1 VMATV
6 KGDVH
11 DIGKNIVG
19 VVLQCNNYEVIDL
32 GVMVP
37 VTKILETAKAEKADI
52 IGLSGLITPSL
63 DEMCHVAAEMER
75 EGFALPL
82 LIGGATTSR
91 VHTAVKIHPNY
102 RRGQTVYVTDASRAV
117 GVVSQLLSRQLS
129 GAYVSE
135 VREEYAKIAA
145 AHARGE
151 ENKKRLSIVDARR
164 NALKLDW
171 ASYVP
176 PVPSFLGTR
185 VFEDYPV
192 AELIDYIDWSPFF
205 STWELT
211 GKFPAILDDD
221 KFGAA
226 ARSLYD
232 DAKAM
237 LRQIVEE
244 NWFKAAAIVGFWPAS
259 ASGDDIEVAA
269 DQPFVLRTLRQQL
282 ARREGRAN
290 VALADFIAPKSSG
303 RQDHIG
309 AFVVTAGIG
318 EDVIAD
324 RFKHANDDY
333 SSIMV
338 KALADRL
345 AEAFAERMHQRV
357 RKEYWGYAADETFS
371 TRELVEEKYR
381 GIRPAPGYPAQPDH
395 TEKATLFAL
404 IDGERVGVKLTE
416 SFAMWPGASVC
427 GLYFSHPDAHYFGVG
442 KIERDQ
448 VEDYAARKGW
458 TVAQAERW
466 LAPVLNYDPLGVA
479 REAAE

>member
-1 VMATV
+1 
-6 KGDVH
+6 
-11 DIGKNIVG
+11 
-19 VVLQCNNYEVIDL
+19 
-32 GVMVP
+32 
-37 VTKILETAKAEKADI
+37 
-52 IGLSGLITPSL
+52 GLITSSL

-117 GVVSQLLSRQLS
+117 GVVSQLMSQQLR
-129 GAYVSE
+129 GAYVGE

-151 ENKKRLSIVDARR
+151 ENKRRLSLKDARK

-171 ASYVP
+171 TNYRP
-176 PVPSFLGTR
+176 PKPSFLGTR
-185 VFEDYPV
+185 VLEDYPV
-192 AELIDYIDWSPFF
+192 AELADYIDWSPFF

-221 KFGAA
+221 KFGEA
-226 ARSLYD
+226 ARSVYN
-232 DAKAM
+232 DARAM
-237 LRQIVEE
+237 LQKIIDEK
-244 NWFKAAAIVGFWPAS
+244 WFRAAGIVGFWPAN
-259 ASGDDIEVAA
+259 ATGDDIAVYA
-269 DQPFVLRTLRQQL
+269 DDTRQAPAHTLHTLRQQL

-290 VALADFIAPKSSG
+290 VALADFVAPKETG
-303 RQDHIG
+303 KQDYIG

-357 RKEYWGYAADETFS
+357 RKEFWGYAADETLA

-395 TEKATLFAL
+395 TEKGTLFRL
-404 IDGERVGVKLTE
+404 V
-416 SFAMWPGASVC
+416 S
-427 GLYFSHPDAHYFGVG
+427 
-442 KIERDQ
+442 
-448 VEDYAARKGW
+448 
-458 TVAQAERW
+458 AERI
-466 LAPVLNYDPLGVA
+466 G
-479 REAAE
+479 